1 MSEELKSLK
10 EKQNGHLK
18 EMGMD
23 LLIDFERPAVPL
35 WKYIISHCKS
45 NLFVL
50 FPFIIIS
57 YLAAHRLLLEY
68 SHYHFFSF
76 ILSITFV
83 FHMTYKMFSLAAII
97 SEIQSLKYS
106 FKVAVNQAEKSR
118 NDVIEEINNALG
130 YDLITFEKPN
140 SLQPEQTATV
150 LPFKKPENT

>member
-1 MSEELKSLK
+1 
-10 EKQNGHLK
+10 
-18 EMGMD
+18 
-23 LLIDFERPAVPL
+23 
-35 WKYIISHCKS
+35 
-45 NLFVL
+45 
-50 FPFIIIS
+50 
-57 YLAAHRLLLEY
+57 
-68 SHYHFFSF
+68 
-76 ILSITFV
+76 
-83 FHMTYKMFSLAAII
+83 MFSLAAII